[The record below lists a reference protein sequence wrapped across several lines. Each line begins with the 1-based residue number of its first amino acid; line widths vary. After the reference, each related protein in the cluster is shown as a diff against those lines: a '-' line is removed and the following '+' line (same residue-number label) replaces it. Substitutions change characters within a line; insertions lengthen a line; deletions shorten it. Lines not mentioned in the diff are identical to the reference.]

1 MKNGLGENRLGDG
14 DAAPDWKNDLKII
27 TTRTRTMSRRSFYF
41 SSSSST
47 RSQELEQLSKIEQE
61 ITLTLQEIDK
71 NLSVSNS
78 IINESVIP
86 RLAKSRHSS
95 SKIWSNVE
103 FWKTFF
109 ENSANVEITTEEVN
123 KTALQQEQEPAIEPT
138 LAATNNSQFN
148 EINQRYKEH
157 IDNAE
162 NETSTTATDTVS
174 LWKEGTRKR
183 LASSTP
189 NRKPGFDQDS
199 SSLLPAVQLR
209 SDDVEREQAGKQLHV
224 PDELTTS
231 NIFDA
236 STVQLPET
244 QWKLTKSPKKKTLS
258 PVRKKQK
265 SIATQYD
272 SSPIEEPPVL
282 KSAAY
287 LSPVRKGSRSPQ
299 KEDDDEQRFPKS
311 PKYGAG
317 GRLLRNTKGTEIA
330 LNFAR
335 SELAS
340 TTADFSYQTAPLPGV
355 SGATND
361 YGLSSSM
368 LNQESTTMDEAPQL
382 QSQLPEKTPEIASSP
397 VKDPENP
404 FIE

>member
-1 MKNGLGENRLGDG
+1 
-14 DAAPDWKNDLKII
+14 
-27 TTRTRTMSRRSFYF
+27 MSRRSFYF
-41 SSSSST
+41 SSSSSST

-71 NLSVSNS
+71 NLSNANS

-86 RLAKSRHSS
+86 RLGKFRSSS

-103 FWKTFF
+103 FWKSFF
-109 ENSANVEITTEEVN
+109 ENSANVEITTEESE
-123 KTALQQEQEPAIEPT
+123 KLADQDKEDAEIENT
-138 LAATNNSQFN
+138 VTATNNSQYN
-148 EINQRYKEH
+148 EINQRYKE
-157 IDNAE
+157 NVETEA

-174 LWKEGTRKR
+174 LWKEGARKR

-189 NRKPGFDQDS
+189 NRKPIPDNDT

-209 SDDVEREQAGKQLHV
+209 SDDIEREQGQQHPNG

-231 NIFDA
+231 NIFDV
-236 STVQLPET
+236 STVQLPQT
-244 QWKLTKSPKKKTLS
+244 KWKITESPQKKNTS

-272 SSPIEEPPVL
+272 SSPIEEPPIL
-282 KSAAY
+282 KSAIY
-287 LSPVRKGSRSPQ
+287 LSPVRRKSKSPS
-299 KEDDDEQRFPKS
+299 KHPDTDQRFPKS

-317 GRLLRNTKGTEIA
+317 GKLLRNSKGTELA

-340 TTADFSYQTAPLPGV
+340 TTADFSFQTAPLPGAAG
-355 SGATND
+355 GAED
-361 YGLSSSM
+361 GAEYGLSSSV
-368 LNQESTTMDEAPQL
+368 LNQDSTTMDEAPQL
-382 QSQLPEKTPEIASSP
+382 QSQLPEKTPELASSP
-397 VKDPENP
+397 VKNADNP